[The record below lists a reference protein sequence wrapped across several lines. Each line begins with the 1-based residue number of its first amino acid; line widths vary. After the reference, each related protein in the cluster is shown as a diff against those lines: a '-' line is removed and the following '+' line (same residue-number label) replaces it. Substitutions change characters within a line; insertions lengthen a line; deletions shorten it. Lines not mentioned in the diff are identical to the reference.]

1 MCASD
6 STVSVTQALDLRF
19 WFINWPDGNRPSLF
33 LFNIILWLRLMR
45 MAIATNVWRYLVSW
59 YTQSCQRTI
68 FMIHTDVD
76 RWQIG
81 HWFNLSYHF
90 DVTQQII
97 IPVFG
102 VILDFRIA
110 PKSVNVITHSK
121 KKTLKSSVLFLR
133 SKNKLDE
140 PNQID
145 LILGHWPDYWPIFE
159 LIDMQN
165 IWNSNDWDRKQFGG
179 IENLISVLWWL
190 WFSCVSHNFYLVK
203 VFLFWWNYFQ

>member
-1 MCASD
+1 MFRKTHANRTLEIGWQKEKHVLNCAIND
-6 STVSVTQALDLRF
+6 VYKFNVCEWLNGENVTQALDLRF
-19 WFINWPDGNRPSLF
+19 WIINWPDGNRPSLF
-33 LFNIILWLRLMR
+33 LSNIILWLRLMR

-121 KKTLKSSVLFLR
+121 KKR
-133 SKNKLDE
+133 
-140 PNQID
+140 
-145 LILGHWPDYWPIFE
+145 
-159 LIDMQN
+159 
-165 IWNSNDWDRKQFGG
+165 
-179 IENLISVLWWL
+179 
-190 WFSCVSHNFYLVK
+190 
-203 VFLFWWNYFQ
+203 